1 MRKASLFVLVVFMS
15 LVGFSQCFSL
25 PDIPDDLTDDSGRS
39 KYLFLHYWDNYDFN
53 NPQVFID
60 GDAALGYF
68 YIMNDVSVETSNA
81 SIKSTLTRAS
91 QNDKIFSLFIDTYRV
106 YLMNPQSYY
115 CDYERYLAVCEFVIN
130 DTSINKYAKYDFEFE
145 KKIILKNRIGDKA
158 TNFSVFDKNDNIIIL
173 ENLESEYVLVFFN
186 NPDCSICEKTK
197 KKLAESEIV
206 NNLIDTGRLKV
217 ISIYPGNDFE
227 LWESATFPDKWLNGY
242 DKDLTINTQK
252 LYYLLESSTLYL
264 LDKDKRIIKK
274 DVRFDVLEEYLEHL

>member
-1 MRKASLFVLVVFMS
+1 MRNVLTFLLTVLLYTGMS
-15 LVGFSQCFSL
+15 QNKNVELQL
-25 PDIPDDLTDDSGRS
+25 I
-39 KYLFLHYWDNYDFN
+39 HYWDNYSFQNPSIFVEGDVILSYFCLLNAASYEISNESIQTTLSKASN
-53 NPQVFID
+53 N
-60 GDAALGYF
+60 
-68 YIMNDVSVETSNA
+68 E
-81 SIKSTLTRAS
+81 
-91 QNDKIFSLFIDTYRV
+91 KIFSLFIDTYRI
-106 YLMNPQSYY
+106 YLFNPESYF
-115 CDYERYLAVCEFVIN
+115 CDYERYLAVVDYVIN
-130 DTSINKYAKYDFEFE
+130 DENINKYAKFDFILE
-145 KKIILKNRIGDKA
+145 KEIIEANRVGELA
-158 TNFSVFDKNDNIIIL
+158 TNFLVYDKIGNIIELHEIKSDYTIL
-173 ENLESEYVLVFFN
+173 FFN